1 MKNKFIV
8 IFFLIL
14 LSSTLSKSIMAEEFI
29 FEVNTLEITDNGN
42 IYKAK
47 TRGKIK
53 ANTQLELISDN
64 FEYYK
69 KTNQLKT
76 SGNVQLYDF
85 TNNITIDAETIFY
98 FKDIEKIFTKGKTLI
113 KISDKYTIEGYDLT
127 LLKNEMILSSNKN
140 TIITDKNSNKYKLK
154 NFQYSINQEILKGE
168 NIEVLMKTNEKNNN
182 DNFLGDIV
190 ISSGTLIK

>member
-182 DNFLGDIV
+182 DNLCICFSV
-190 ISSGTLIK
+190 CS

>member
-85 TNNITIDAETIFY
+85 INNITIDAE
-98 FKDIEKIFTKGKTLI
+98 
-113 KISDKYTIEGYDLT
+113 
-127 LLKNEMILSSNKN
+127 MP
-140 TIITDKNSNKYKLK
+140 IITDVDILDKIHQLK
-154 NFQYSINQEILKGE
+154 TEIK
-168 NIEVLMKTNEKNNN
+168 
-182 DNFLGDIV
+182 
-190 ISSGTLIK
+190 

>member
-1 MKNKFIV
+1 MKNKFII

-29 FEVNTLEITDNGN
+29 FEVNTLEIIDNGN
-42 IYKAK
+42 IYKGK
-47 TRGKIK
+47 SRGKIK

-64 FEYYK
+64 FEYNK

-85 TNNITIDAETIFY
+85 TNNITINAESIFY
-98 FKDIEKIFTKGKTLI
+98 FKDIEKILTKGKTLI

-127 LLKNEMILSSNKN
+127 LLKNEMILSSNKK
-140 TIITDKNSNKYKLK
+140 TIAT
-154 NFQYSINQEILKGE
+154 
-168 NIEVLMKTNEKNNN
+168 V
-182 DNFLGDIV
+182 
-190 ISSGTLIK
+190 